1 MKKIFSVIGYF
12 IISVFLFLGGVLL
25 EAAPSSGEAATVSD
39 ISDNQDDKPD
49 DNPADT
55 GESSDTQDPAD
66 TEDSSDIQDPADA
79 DVSSDLADGKEKE
92 AKTAAYYYSLL
103 DETEKGYYDQIQEA
117 VETEAESVVLTGIT
131 YDKADTIFISV
142 QYDHPEYFWVEGS
155 YTYRAGDDYVEFIFS
170 YNCTGEEKKE
180 RENTIEQA
188 AAAIL
193 AEAPSGGTD
202 YEKVKY
208 VFETLVDRTQYDLAA
223 PENQNIYSVFGNWTS
238 VCAGYA
244 KATKYLLDQMGVD
257 SIYVTGNAEGEP
269 HAWNIVSCDGKY
281 YCVDT
286 TWGDPAYQEG
296 IGVDVDTTSYEYLCC
311 PDSMLSRTHA
321 ADPAFALP
329 ECTDNSLEYYR
340 LQGRYL
346 EDYNQEEIVNIM
358 KKDIDSDAERTDI
371 QFSTPE
377 VYSQVMTQLESLI
390 QEGLKYEQSVKGN
403 TGSVRYQYND
413 NTCKIS
419 VFWKR

>member
-1 MKKIFSVIGYF
+1 MKKLFSVIGYF
-12 IISVFLFLGGVLL
+12 ILSLFLFLGGVLL
-25 EAAPSSGEAATVSD
+25 EAAPSSGEVATVSD

-49 DNPADT
+49 DNPADP
-55 GESSDTQDPAD
+55 GDSSDTQEPAD
-66 TEDSSDIQDPADA
+66 PDDPFDP
-79 DVSSDLADGKEKE
+79 DVSSDLDDGKDEE
-92 AKTAAYYYSLL
+92 QKTVAYYYSLL
-103 DETEKGYYDQIQEA
+103 DETDKGYYDQIREA
-117 VETEAESVVLTGIT
+117 VEAEAESVMLTGIT

-155 YTYRAGDDYVEFIFS
+155 YTYRSGDNYVEFIFN

-188 AAAIL
+188 AADIL
-193 AEAPSGGTD
+193 AEAPSVESD
-202 YEKVKY
+202 YEKIKY
-208 VFETLVDRTQYDLAA
+208 VFETLVDRTQYDLGASD
-223 PENQNIYSVFGNWTS
+223 NQNIYSVFGNWTS

-257 SIYVTGNAEGEP
+257 SIYVTGNAEGES
-269 HAWNIVSCDGKY
+269 HAWNIVSCEGRY

-286 TWGDPAYQEG
+286 TWGDPTYQEG

-311 PDSMLSRTHA
+311 PDSMLSRTHT
-321 ADPAFALP
+321 ADSTFVLP

-346 EDYNQEEIVNIM
+346 EEYDQEEIINIM

-377 VYSQVMTQLESLI
+377 VYSQVITQLESLI
-390 QEGLKYEQSVKGN
+390 QEGLRYEQSVKGS
-403 TGSVRYQYND
+403 TGGVYYQYNE

-419 VFWKR
+419 VFWER